1 MADSL
6 ETTVY
11 NNLITDINVA
21 SADQPVLLLK
31 VQNAIREVTR
41 ARQYPSD
48 MDSAAVETDLWKFY
62 TNVYD
67 LAMYD
72 FNIRGAEG
80 QSTINENGEYRS
92 FVDRRRLLNGVTPIA
107 VIA

>member
-11 NNLITDINVA
+11 NNLITDIGVP
-21 SADQPVLLLK
+21 SADQPVLLIK

-48 MDSAAVETDLWKFY
+48 WESTDIESDLWRFY
-62 TNVYD
+62 TNIYD

-72 FNIRGAEG
+72 YNIRGAEG
-80 QSTINENGEYRS
+80 QSTINENGEYRT
-92 FVDRRRLLNGVTPIA
+92 FVDRRKLLNGVTPFA

>member
-6 ETTVY
+6 ETTVF
-11 NNLITDINVA
+11 NNLITDIGVS
-21 SADQPVLLLK
+21 SADQPVLLIK
-31 VQNAIREVTR
+31 VQNAIREVKR

-48 MDSAAVETDLWKFY
+48 MESADVEDDLWKFY

-67 LAMYD
+67 LSMYD
-72 FNIRGAEG
+72 YNIRGAEG
-80 QSTINENGEYRS
+80 QSTINENGEQRS